1 MIIIYYNLEFNW
13 YIIYLCFLAKKTT
26 TKAQSKTVI
35 APKKAPSKIAEQDC
49 VDYEVEV
56 QESSGSS
63 TSDEDEFAFDK
74 IPKSQKANAKFLAMV
89 QGNLILFYT

>member
-1 MIIIYYNLEFNW
+1 M
-13 YIIYLCFLAKKTT
+13 FLAKQKTP
-26 TKAQSKTVI
+26 KAQSKTVI

-89 QGNLILFYT
+89 QGNLILFYTLIDLNLFTILL

>member
-1 MIIIYYNLEFNW
+1 MVIIYYNLEFNW

-63 TSDEDEFAFDK
+63 ASDEDEFAFDK

-89 QGNLILFYT
+89 QPR